1 MKYLFFILFAGLSFF
16 GSSNAQVLVNKIDST
31 LKNGKVGY
39 HVICKNKNI
48 DQNELTIRP
57 VGFESGAREAGFM
70 IRGRVT
76 KAQIDDLNNDGYPD
90 LVLYIYSDSNAIFG
104 SVYAIISSGNKSM
117 IPCTLPDAMIN
128 GKINTG
134 YKGHDEFSLLEGYLM
149 QKFPIYKPGDDKN
162 KPTGGTRSVLYKMI
176 PDKGGFKFNLI
187 RANDSPTATD
197 RPGSN

>member
-1 MKYLFFILFAGLSFF
+1 MKHLFFLLLSGWLFW
-16 GSSNAQVLVNKIDST
+16 GSASAQVMVGKIDST

-39 HVICKNKNI
+39 HVICKNKYV

-57 VGFESGAREAGFM
+57 VGFESGTREAAFM

-104 SVYAIISSGNKSM
+104 SVYAMISSGNKTM
-117 IPCTLPDAMIN
+117 IPCALPDAMMD

-162 KPTGGTRSVLYKMI
+162 KPTGGTRSALYKMV
-176 PDKGGFKFNLI
+176 PDNGGFKFNLI
-187 RANDSPTATD
+187 RASDSPN
-197 RPGSN
+197 SN